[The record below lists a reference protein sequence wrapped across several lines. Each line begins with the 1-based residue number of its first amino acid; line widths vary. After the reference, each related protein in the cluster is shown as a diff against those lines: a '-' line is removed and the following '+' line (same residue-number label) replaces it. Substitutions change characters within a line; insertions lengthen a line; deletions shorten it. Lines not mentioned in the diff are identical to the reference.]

1 MSAASTPASSGSSTS
16 AIVSRRAWK
25 ILFRVAA
32 GAILLTGLVGVLH
45 MPFAADLLRAIS
57 PSWACPVR
65 RGTPEQIDRATAM
78 GAANIRDHA
87 SSAAPARPALGF
99 ALDTTTRGDIRAWA
113 AKNGVTCAAIGGND
127 NLQKCTDV
135 PAAAVGEP
143 ASFGPLEEITFELR
157 ATGELVNVQTMRRGL
172 TADAAAA
179 MSASIASTMK
189 STLGDPSQT
198 GGEPTAAH
206 LSHGVLATYVAVH
219 QFTDYRATVSATN
232 LASTGFMV
240 REEYLSAR

>member
-1 MSAASTPASSGSSTS
+1 MSAGSTS
-16 AIVSRRAWK
+16 IGSGLGAIMSRRAWK

-32 GAILLTGLVGVLH
+32 GAMLLTGLVGVLH
-45 MPFAADLLRAIS
+45 MPFAANILRAIS
-57 PSWACPVR
+57 PGWACPIR
-65 RGTPEQIDRATAM
+65 AGSPEQIDRATAM
-78 GAANIRDHA
+78 GAANIRAHA
-87 SSAAPARPALGF
+87 SAAAPVRPALGF

-113 AKNGVTCAAIGGND
+113 AKNGVTCTAIGGND

-143 ASFGPLEEITFELR
+143 ASFGPLEEITFEVR
-157 ATGELVNVQTMRRGL
+157 ATGELANVQTTRRGL

-179 MSASIASTMK
+179 TSGSIASNMRAM
-189 STLGDPSQT
+189 LGEPSQT
-198 GGEPTAAH
+198 GGEPTTAH